1 MKFAFKSSQR
11 ESQPLEPETAR
22 PQGGRLLGAG
32 LGHWPPQSSNRAGR
46 RAPLYVCAVALWIAF
61 GAAGAW
67 AAPRETARA
76 PASQNFGLSAR
87 AAIMIDAA
95 TGRVLYEH
103 DADQPFLPA
112 SLTKLM
118 SLHIVYEKL
127 RDRTI
132 SRDDVVYLTRN
143 AWANNQA
150 PGSTLMHLGPGQI
163 VTVEELMKGAAISSG
178 NDAAVA
184 LAEYVAGS
192 TDKFVQL
199 MNEESRF
206 MGYRVTHYED
216 PAGVG
221 PDNRVTAR
229 EFADFCRRY
238 IELHPEALGELHSLR
253 EFDYPLA
260 RNMPDGR
267 LPPRGTRRTYN
278 HNGLV
283 WDNLGVDGL
292 KTGRF
297 DGENFTAAITAQR
310 GETRLIVVLLG
321 VPGRSL
327 IEGARNRSDDGATLL
342 TYGFNTYDTME
353 LEPPRLGQIGVWRG
367 VARKLAVVAGA
378 PVRLTLSDSELSN
391 LQGVLEV
398 QGPIVA
404 PISRGEKVGEIVYS
418 ALGGE
423 VGRIPVVADEDVAGA
438 GPIRQAMDWLVMG
451 VSSLVGSPP
460 RGERTVL
467 DVGNSAR
474 LLSDRY

>member
-1 MKFAFKSSQR
+1 
-11 ESQPLEPETAR
+11 
-22 PQGGRLLGAG
+22 
-32 LGHWPPQSSNRAGR
+32 
-46 RAPLYVCAVALWIAF
+46 
-61 GAAGAW
+61 
-67 AAPRETARA
+67 
-76 PASQNFGLSAR
+76 
-87 AAIMIDAA
+87 
-95 TGRVLYEH
+95 
-103 DADQPFLPA
+103 
-112 SLTKLM
+112 
-118 SLHIVYEKL
+118 
-127 RDRTI
+127 
-132 SRDDVVYLTRN
+132 
-143 AWANNQA
+143 
-150 PGSTLMHLGPGQI
+150 
-163 VTVEELMKGAAISSG
+163 
-178 NDAAVA
+178 
-184 LAEYVAGS
+184 
-192 TDKFVQL
+192 
-199 MNEESRF
+199 MNEESQF
-206 MGYRVTHYED
+206 MGYTVTHYED

-327 IEGARNRSDDGATLL
+327 IEGARNRSEDGATLL
-342 TYGFNTYDTME
+342 TYGFTTYSTVE
-353 LEPPRLGQIGVWRG
+353 LDPPRLAQIGIWRG
-367 VARKLAVVAGA
+367 AVRRLAVAVGA
-378 PVRLTLSDSELSN
+378 PVRLTVSESERAN
-391 LQGVLEV
+391 LQGVLEIT
-398 QGPIVA
+398 GPVVA
-404 PISRGEKVGEIVYS
+404 PISRGQQVGEIVYS

-423 VGRIPVVADEDVAGA
+423 VGRVPVVADADVPGA
-438 GPIRQAMDWLVMG
+438 GPVRQAWDWLVMG

-467 DVGNSAR
+467 DLGNSSR